1 MQTQSLYGFREIS
14 HTADWE
20 LEVWGP
26 DLGSLIE
33 QAARGMYHLAELKLS
48 SHPRLTR
55 KIELLFHDSETLLID
70 FLTELIYL
78 TESEGLAFDEF
89 NIQFNDDQLV
99 ALVSGAKID
108 SLSKEVK
115 AATFHNLEIRKS
127 RDILVA
133 NIVFDV

>member
-55 KIELLFHDSETLLID
+55 KIELLFHDSETLLVD

-99 ALVSGAKID
+99 ALVSGAKIE

-115 AATFHNLEIRKS
+115 AATYHNLAIRES
-127 RDILVA
+127 RDFLVA